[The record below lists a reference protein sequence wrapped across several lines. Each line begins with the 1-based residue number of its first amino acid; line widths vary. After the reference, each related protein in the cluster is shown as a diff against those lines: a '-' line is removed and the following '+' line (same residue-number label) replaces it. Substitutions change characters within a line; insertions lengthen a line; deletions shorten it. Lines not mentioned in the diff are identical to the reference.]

1 MRAVEKPTNTESNHG
16 ACSIHNHKLSPI
28 LPKLDQGWFCETKI
42 GGSKERF
49 AIFCGILNP
58 LPWTPSIVLLVSHGH
73 ILPSCDGITV
83 HVVRLHSVGQS
94 GDHYRCLTLGARQK
108 NAIGSEVEKQIIALN
123 ITDDE
128 VSHLPSGSL
137 T

>member
-16 ACSIHNHKLSPI
+16 ARGIHNHKLSPI
-28 LPKLDQGWFCETKI
+28 LPKLDQGRFCETKI

-49 AIFCGILNP
+49 AIFLWNLEPPTMDPPSSYWFPMVISCRLVTGSPFMSCAFTP
-58 LPWTPSIVLLVSHGH
+58 LARVVTTTSASHW
-73 ILPSCDGITV
+73 
-83 HVVRLHSVGQS
+83 VRG
-94 GDHYRCLTLGARQK
+94 QK

-128 VSHLPSGSL
+128 VLIYPL
-137 T
+137 VV